1 MRLLLRFLTVLLM
14 LLPTF
19 SFSQTSIFVRNSTWQ
34 EFDVDVTQHGTHT
47 MAQNEWSIP
56 DATALIWEEDIDEV
70 FQTDRDTS
78 AIPLGDT
85 VYFDVALQG
94 STDTLIIKL
103 RLIGTAA
110 GSELDYSIAG
120 PGFSE
125 AWFDDGNFH
134 EVQTTL
140 AGKNVIIKYRPDNN
154 DNNYSRDI
162 TFKIHDLPIYAIGQA
177 DFDNPNVLNVMAY
190 NIQMLPFGVVGLP
203 QANLRADLFP
213 AQISPYQDVVIFAE
227 VFDDSPREDDLEPAM
242 EAAGFPYKTT
252 ILNDPGGGLLPWN
265 GGVMIFSRW
274 PIEASDEY
282 DFELCGPNA
291 QDCLANKGIK
301 YAKVNKMG
309 KRYHVFG
316 THMDAGSGQEDYD
329 AKLSQIGEMRRFI
342 AEQNIPDGEPAVFG
356 GDFNIAPIDD
366 DSLYFNFLDSL
377 SPVIP
382 HPIGLSESTFSNNFG
397 NIIDHVWGDS
407 RSLLPLQATNEV
419 ITPRSLHDDMWSL
432 YEFSD
437 HRCVL
442 GRFVYP
448 DIASNGKDTVLCPGE
463 NLELT
468 ITTNHAV
475 TYQWLK
481 DGVDIQGATLSTYN
495 LQNVVESDSG
505 HYECRVGYNV
515 TYGDTIGALIPILYP
530 FGPDNKHASL
540 LYDMGVI
547 NVDSI
552 LCKVGI
558 DESEPITF
566 SVYPNPNN
574 GNFSIAVDASAD
586 LQDAYLEI
594 YDLLGKPVYNSKLTS
609 RRKVID
615 LSELSGGVYIIG
627 VNVNGNVL
635 RKSIV
640 IE

>member
-1 MRLLLRFLTVLLM
+1 MKYLYVALCLLLPALCFGQ
-14 LLPTF
+14 
-19 SFSQTSIFVRNSTWQ
+19 SSIFIRNSTWQ
-34 EFDVDVTQHGTHT
+34 EFDVEVTQYGTHA
-47 MAQNEWSIP
+47 MAQNEWSVP
-56 DATALIWEEDIDEV
+56 DTIARIWLEDADEV
-70 FQTDRDTS
+70 FQVTRDTS
-78 AIPLGDT
+78 TIPLGDT
-85 VYFDVALQG
+85 IYFDIALQG
-94 STDTLIIKL
+94 GIDTLSVKL
-103 RLIGTAA
+103 RLIGVSG
-110 GSELDYSIAG
+110 GSELDYSVAG
-120 PGFSE
+120 AGFSE
-125 AWFDDGNFH
+125 PWFDDGNFH
-134 EVQTTL
+134 EVQTNL
-140 AGKNVIIKYRPDNN
+140 AGKSVVIKFTPNNN

-162 TFKIHDLPIYAIGQA
+162 TFAIHDLPIYEINQA
-177 DFDNPNVLNVMAY
+177 DYDNPNILNVMAY

-203 QANLRADLFP
+203 QASLRAELFP

-227 VFDDSPREDDLEPAM
+227 VFDDSPREDELEPAM

-301 YAKVNKMG
+301 YAKINKMG

-382 HPIGLSESTFSNNFG
+382 HPIGLPESTFSDNFG

-407 RSLLPLQATNEV
+407 RSLLPLHATNEV
-419 ITPRSLHDDMWSL
+419 ITPRSLHDDMWDL

-448 DIASNGKDTVLCPGE
+448 DITSNGKDTVLCPGE
-463 NLELT
+463 DLDLS

-481 DGVDIQGATLSTYN
+481 NGVEIHGATSAVFS

-505 HYECRVGYNV
+505 RYECRVGYDV
-515 TYGDTIGALIPILYP
+515 TYGDTAGPLIPLLYP
-530 FGPDNKHASL
+530 YGVDNKQAVL
-540 LYDMGVI
+540 TYDMGLI
-547 NVDSI
+547 DVDSV
-552 LCKVGI
+552 LCKVGVVEHRQLAI
-558 DESEPITF
+558 E
-566 SVYPNPNN
+566 VYPNPNN
-574 GNFSIAVDASAD
+574 GNFYVSIDPSVN
-586 LQDAYLEI
+586 LQDAIMEVC
-594 YDLLGKPVYNSKLTS
+594 DVLGKPVLSRKMTS
-609 RRKVID
+609 AKQIVN
-615 LSELSGGVYIIG
+615 LGVLPKGVYVVSVYTADRAQRQCII
-627 VNVNGNVL
+627 L
-635 RKSIV
+635 
-640 IE
+640 E